1 MGEVKATINSR
12 LSSIDL
18 SPSLMT
24 PNYLLTM
31 KTRVLSPPGVFPSA
45 DKFCRKRLR
54 RVQQLANEFWT
65 RWRKEY
71 LLSLQQLRETY
82 VWMTS
87 VIIKDDNAPRNRW
100 QLARIVTA
108 N

>member
-1 MGEVKATINSR
+1 MLGKEEISVSIVDR
-12 LSSIDL
+12 LLVEQIDQRGQVE
-18 SPSLMT
+18 
-24 PNYLLTM
+24 LLRTY
-31 KTRVLSPPGVFPSA
+31 F
-45 DKFCRKRLR
+45 
-54 RVQQLANEFWT
+54 
-65 RWRKEY
+65 KEY